1 MSPLRPQLKHLL
13 DTKFRTLDDFR
24 AEAERLQGGQA

>member
-1 MSPLRPQLKHLL
+1 LL

-24 AEAERLQGGQA
+24 AEADRLAGGGATPTKK